1 MARKA
6 NSIFVC
12 VVIFKHRYSPIPD
25 LWDWTYRLWKKKLLS
40 QRGSCMDAGSDAY
53 IKSILDVP
61 LLRGDAQVVLGN
73 SQKNNFKN

>member
-1 MARKA
+1 
-6 NSIFVC
+6 
-12 VVIFKHRYSPIPD
+12 
-25 LWDWTYRLWKKKLLS
+25 
-40 QRGSCMDAGSDAY
+40 MDAGSDAY